1 MEPSQRSLVTVSG
14 EPVQIVGVA
23 TLRTILDGH
32 PVVHQFEVVILDEEG
47 VDMVLGMD
55 LLECLGLQIDY
66 RTKTAVW
73 PQKKP
78 LSEDAG
84 AGDVL
89 TAEAGEALVNCDEN
103 DADEHY
109 GQDLQDMEV
118 LDYVPRG
125 MDEEFPC

>member
-23 TLRTILDGH
+23 TLRAVLDGH

-103 DADEHY
+103 DADEYY

-118 LDYVPRG
+118 LNYVP
-125 MDEEFPC
+125 